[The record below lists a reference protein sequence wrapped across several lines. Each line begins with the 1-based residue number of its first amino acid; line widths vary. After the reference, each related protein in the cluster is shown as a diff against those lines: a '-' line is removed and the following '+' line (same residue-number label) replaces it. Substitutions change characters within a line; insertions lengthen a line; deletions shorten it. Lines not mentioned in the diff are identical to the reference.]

1 MSKRRESHCLLS
13 RDLTCA
19 DSCFDSWINSP
30 ASTIKRAVFLFSSS
44 TLRRNKADS
53 SSCCD
58 LADNPRAVEQHRLAS
73 DANHQ
78 IAQET
83 DAQRHDGGGMCKRLL
98 AGCGKSLNR
107 DDSPP
112 QGLKP
117 SLILPDLRGAK
128 APLYHSAAG
137 FRDFFRS
144 LLGLYAV
151 CSAHPQ
157 VIAASAREAHEN
169 GSVLHVE
176 STSSQVNQ
184 FGGYTGQNPE
194 QFAGFVRSV
203 AWDARLSD
211 DQVLL
216 GGDHLGPF
224 PWRSESASVA
234 MDKACALVRA
244 CVLAGYQKIHL
255 DASMACAD
263 DPKPGLD
270 ERAVADRAAVLCE
283 TAENAFRELAPNSPP
298 LLYVVGTEVPAPGGE
313 SVSEESISVTAA
325 GRVQCTLDAFKRAFD
340 KHRLEDA
347 WERVIGL
354 VVQPGVEFGES
365 NVFDYDR
372 RKTKALSVALPASPQ
387 LVYEAHSTDYPPA

>member
-144 LLGLYAV
+144 LLGY
-151 CSAHPQ
+151 CPKSG
-157 VIAASAREAHEN
+157 REPGA
-169 GSVLHVE
+169 
-176 STSSQVNQ
+176 
-184 FGGYTGQNPE
+184 
-194 QFAGFVRSV
+194 
-203 AWDARLSD
+203 
-211 DQVLL
+211 
-216 GGDHLGPF
+216 
-224 PWRSESASVA
+224 
-234 MDKACALVRA
+234 
-244 CVLAGYQKIHL
+244 
-255 DASMACAD
+255 
-263 DPKPGLD
+263 PKPG
-270 ERAVADRAAVLCE
+270 EAM
-283 TAENAFRELAPNSPP
+283 APTPISPIP
-298 LLYVVGTEVPAPGGE
+298 SLQYSRPPFVYTNGWT
-313 SVSEESISVTAA
+313 S
-325 GRVQCTLDAFKRAFD
+325 
-340 KHRLEDA
+340 
-347 WERVIGL
+347 
-354 VVQPGVEFGES
+354 
-365 NVFDYDR
+365 R
-372 RKTKALSVALPASPQ
+372 RPSF
-387 LVYEAHSTDYPPA
+387 

>member
-117 SLILPDLRGAK
+117 SLILHDLRGAK

-137 FRDFFRS
+137 FRDSFRS
-144 LLGLYAV
+144 LLGRLLEVLSPARQ
-151 CSAHPQ
+151 HTRQ
-157 VIAASAREAHEN
+157 WRAS
-169 GSVLHVE
+169 
-176 STSSQVNQ
+176 
-184 FGGYTGQNPE
+184 
-194 QFAGFVRSV
+194 
-203 AWDARLSD
+203 
-211 DQVLL
+211 
-216 GGDHLGPF
+216 
-224 PWRSESASVA
+224 
-234 MDKACALVRA
+234 
-244 CVLAGYQKIHL
+244 
-255 DASMACAD
+255 
-263 DPKPGLD
+263 
-270 ERAVADRAAVLCE
+270 
-283 TAENAFRELAPNSPP
+283 
-298 LLYVVGTEVPAPGGE
+298 
-313 SVSEESISVTAA
+313 
-325 GRVQCTLDAFKRAFD
+325 
-340 KHRLEDA
+340 
-347 WERVIGL
+347 
-354 VVQPGVEFGES
+354 
-365 NVFDYDR
+365 
-372 RKTKALSVALPASPQ
+372 
-387 LVYEAHSTDYPPA
+387 

>member
-1 MSKRRESHCLLS
+1 MRIVSHRSWTLGYTWGRASLRLICCGMRDALVDRKHELKRLLLR

-117 SLILPDLRGAK
+117 SLILHDLRGAK

-144 LLGLYAV
+144 LLG
-151 CSAHPQ
+151 
-157 VIAASAREAHEN
+157 
-169 GSVLHVE
+169 
-176 STSSQVNQ
+176 
-184 FGGYTGQNPE
+184 
-194 QFAGFVRSV
+194 
-203 AWDARLSD
+203 RL
-211 DQVLL
+211 
-216 GGDHLGPF
+216 
-224 PWRSESASVA
+224 
-234 MDKACALVRA
+234 
-244 CVLAGYQKIHL
+244 
-255 DASMACAD
+255 
-263 DPKPGLD
+263 
-270 ERAVADRAAVLCE
+270 
-283 TAENAFRELAPNSPP
+283 
-298 LLYVVGTEVPAPGGE
+298 
-313 SVSEESISVTAA
+313 
-325 GRVQCTLDAFKRAFD
+325 
-340 KHRLEDA
+340 
-347 WERVIGL
+347 
-354 VVQPGVEFGES
+354 
-365 NVFDYDR
+365 
-372 RKTKALSVALPASPQ
+372 
-387 LVYEAHSTDYPPA
+387 